1 MGFAVLVHLV
11 VTSGPDAGKV
21 FDLTPERKLTIGRGA
36 NSDTQINDPRMSRAH
51 CELELVGNAITLRD
65 LSSSSG
71 TLVDGNTVSEKQ
83 IEIGQKIQAGD
94 TEFELRQAIVKSNES
109 TMVSGQ
115 GPGVDPS
122 TLVNLVGT
130 SINRYHLE
138 SVLAVAK
145 SGIVFRA
152 KDAEK
157 ERTVAFKVLTPSFTS
172 SEEQR
177 DRFVRAMKTMLPIR
191 HPNIIRIY
199 NAGKSG
205 PYCWAAMEF
214 IDGENLSSLIDKI
227 GIAGM
232 LDWKDV
238 WRVAVN
244 LSRALEHAHQHK
256 IVHRNVTPT
265 NILRRSSDKVC
276 LLGDLVLAK
285 ALEGTFAQQVTQPGQ
300 LLGELPY
307 QSPERTQVNTS
318 VDERSDLYELG
329 ATLYALLTGKPP
341 AEGASLAEII
351 KNIRGTVPKR
361 PIEFQMSINQ
371 NFSDLVMRLLEK
383 QAANRP
389 EGASSVLSDLERIG
403 RYNNLTA

>member
-1 MGFAVLVHLV
+1 MLVHV
-11 VTSGPDAGKV
+11 VVKSGPDAGKI
-21 FDLTPERKLTIGRGA
+21 FDLTSERKLTIGRGA

-51 CELELVGNAITLRD
+51 CEVELVGNTITLRD

-71 TLVDGNTVSEKQ
+71 TLVDGKTISEKQ
-83 IEIGQKIQAGD
+83 IDVGQKIQAGD
-94 TEFELRQAIVKSNES
+94 TEFELRLGVTKSNES
-109 TMVSGQ
+109 TMVSGR
-115 GPGVDPS
+115 GVAVDPN
-122 TLVNLVGT
+122 TLVSLVGT
-130 SINRYHLE
+130 SISKYQLE

-145 SGIVFRA
+145 SGVIFRA
-152 KDAEK
+152 KDPEK
-157 ERTVAFKVLTPSFTS
+157 DRIVAFKVLTPSFTS

-191 HPNIIRIY
+191 HPNIIRLY

-205 PYCWAAMEF
+205 PHCWAAMELVN
-214 IDGENLSSLIDKI
+214 GENLSSLIEKI

-232 LDWKDV
+232 LDWKEV
-238 WRVAVN
+238 WKVAVH
-244 LSRALEHAHQHK
+244 LGRALEHAHQNK

-265 NILRRSSDKVC
+265 NILRRSTDKVC

-307 QSPERTQVNTS
+307 QSPERTQMNAD

-341 AEGASLAEII
+341 ADGASLAEII
-351 KNIRGTVPKR
+351 KNIRATVPKR
-361 PIEFQMSINQ
+361 PIEYQMSINQ

-389 EGASSVLSDLERIG
+389 ESASSVLSDLDRIG

>member
-1 MGFAVLVHLV
+1 MLVHV
-11 VTSGPDAGKV
+11 VVKSGPDTGKV
-21 FDLTPERKLTIGRGA
+21 FDVTCERKLTIGRGA

-51 CELELVGNAITLRD
+51 CEIEIVDNAIVVRD
-65 LSSSSG
+65 LASSSG
-71 TLVDGNTVSEKQ
+71 TLVDGETISQKQ
-83 IEIGQKIQAGD
+83 VRAGQKIYAGD
-94 TEFELRQAIVKSNES
+94 TEFELRIGVTKNNDA
-109 TMVSGQ
+109 TMVSGRA
-115 GPGVDPS
+115 PTVDPNS
-122 TLVNLVGT
+122 LVTMVGT
-130 SINRYHLE
+130 SISKYQLE

-145 SGIVFRA
+145 SGVVFRA
-152 KDAEK
+152 KDPEK
-157 ERTVAFKVLTPSFTS
+157 ERTVAFKVLTPGFTS

-191 HPNIIRIY
+191 HPNIVRIY

-214 IDGENLSSLIDKI
+214 IEGENLTSLIEKI

-232 LDWKDV
+232 LDWKEV
-238 WRVAVN
+238 WKVAVH
-244 LSRALEHAHQHK
+244 LGRALEHAHQNK

-265 NILRRSSDKVC
+265 NILRRSADKVC

-285 ALEGTFAQQVTQPGQ
+285 ALEGTLSQQVTQPGQ

-307 QSPERTQVNTS
+307 QSPERTQVNAT

-341 AEGASLAEII
+341 VEGASLAEII
-351 KNIRGTVPKR
+351 KNIRATTPKQ
-361 PIEFQMSINQ
+361 PMDYQMSINQ
-371 NFSDLVMRLLEK
+371 NFSDLVMRLLHK
-383 QAANRP
+383 QPTDRP
-389 EGASSVLSDLERIG
+389 ESATSVLSDLDRIG

>member
-1 MGFAVLVHLV
+1 MLVHV
-11 VTSGPDAGKV
+11 VVKSGPDAGKI
-21 FDLTPERKLTIGRGA
+21 FDLTSERKLTIGRGA

-51 CELELVGNAITLRD
+51 CELELVGNTITLRD

-71 TLVDGNTVSEKQ
+71 TLVDGKTIAEKQ
-83 IEIGQKIQAGD
+83 VEVGQKIQAGD
-94 TEFELRQAIVKSNES
+94 TEFELRLGVTKSNES
-109 TMVSGQ
+109 TMVSGR
-115 GPGVDPS
+115 GSTVDPN
-122 TLVNLVGT
+122 TLVSLVGT
-130 SINRYHLE
+130 SISKYQLE

-145 SGIVFRA
+145 SGVVFRA
-152 KDAEK
+152 KDPEK
-157 ERTVAFKVLTPSFTS
+157 DRIVAFKVLTPSFTS

-205 PYCWAAMEF
+205 PHCWAAMEL
-214 IDGENLSSLIDKI
+214 INGENLSSLIEKI

-232 LDWKDV
+232 LDWKEV
-238 WRVAVN
+238 WKVAVH
-244 LSRALEHAHQHK
+244 LSRALEHAHQNK

-265 NILRRSSDKVC
+265 NILRRSTDKVC

-307 QSPERTQVNTS
+307 QSPERTQMS
-318 VDERSDLYELG
+318 AEVDERSDLYELG

-341 AEGASLAEII
+341 ADGVSLAEII
-351 KNIRGTVPKR
+351 KNIRTSEPKR

-383 QAANRP
+383 QASNRP
-389 EGASSVLSDLERIG
+389 ESASSVLSDLDRIG
-403 RYNNLTA
+403 RYNSLTA